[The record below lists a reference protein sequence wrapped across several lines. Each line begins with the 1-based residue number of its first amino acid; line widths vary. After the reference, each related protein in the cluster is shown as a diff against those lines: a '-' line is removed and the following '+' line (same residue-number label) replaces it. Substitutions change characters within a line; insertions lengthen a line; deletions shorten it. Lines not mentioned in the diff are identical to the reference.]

1 VTGSLLLENAGV
13 RLVRP
18 SVAADAAIDLD
29 PHQRR
34 VVDRVCA
41 PDGSALLVLGAPGTG
56 KTTTA
61 IEAVV
66 AAMDRLALVP
76 DDVLVLVPTRRAAA
90 DVRDRLS
97 ARLRRTAGQ
106 PMVRTAASAA
116 FSILRAR
123 AAHLGEPPPTL
134 ISGPEQDLLLAELL
148 AGHVAGDGVPLSWP
162 ATVPPDVVA
171 VRSFRD
177 ELRDLLMRAAER
189 GLTPDDL
196 AALGVRHARPE
207 WVAAA
212 HLYREY
218 LDVTR
223 LRQSTPDAGD
233 RFDPAVVVDE
243 AAEALLA
250 WDDEV
255 PGASRPRW
263 RLVVVDD
270 HQESTAATAR
280 LLRVLADDGARVVLL
295 ADPDQAVQTFRGA
308 FPALVG
314 RASVVGRG
322 LGELGAERLVLGT
335 VWRQPAAL
343 RAVTA
348 AVTQEIGSVAG
359 VQHRRAAARPDD
371 GPTTPLVSAPSV
383 DLLGSVDVPRVPV
396 RRPAELPGSTP
407 RSVQPDGTTAARVA
421 ILPSPAQE
429 AAYVVHALRSAHLER
444 GVPWGRMAVI
454 ARSGGQVT
462 ALRRALAGG
471 SVPVSVLRSDVPLR
485 EEPAVRPLLLALRC
499 ALDPST
505 LDAEAAMTLLTSPY
519 GGADAVGLR
528 RVRRALRAEEL
539 AGGGGRASDA
549 LLVEMLQDPARTA
562 TLPATVRRGPKRLA
576 ELIAA
581 ARLAGLEPAATAQT
595 VLWSLWS
602 AAGLTEPWR
611 RAALAGG
618 AAGAR
623 ADRDLDA
630 VLALFRAA
638 ETFVDRLPQA
648 SPLAFVDYLE
658 SQDLPSDSLAARS
671 ADADTVA
678 VLTPAGAAGR
688 EWDVVVV
695 AGVQDG
701 TWPDLRLRDSVLGA
715 QALVELLA
723 GRSPDGDD
731 AGAQARAAVL
741 ADELRSFAVATS
753 RARRALLVTAVAD
766 ADSQPSPFVDLVQSP
781 DGSGPGTPAT
791 GTSATG
797 TAPPGTPPG
806 TPTGTDEDRDAR
818 LATAPAPL
826 DLRGLVG
833 MLRARLE
840 QSVAAPDGTPDAE
853 AATLLAQ
860 LAREGVEGADPSEW
874 HGLAAVTS
882 TQPLWQ
888 DTEKVPVS
896 PSKAETVTTCALR
909 WALETAGGTVAD
921 GTSQTLG
928 TLIHAIA
935 QTLPRGTESELLAE
949 LDRRWPELGLRPGWP
964 SVAER
969 RRAEAM
975 VRRLAAYVASAG
987 DPVLLEAPFSVELDR
1002 AVLRGVVDRVE
1013 DVGDGVVQVVDLKTG
1028 KRAPSSTK
1036 AEENPQLASY
1046 QLAVT
1051 EGAFGA
1057 LPAGARTAGAQLVF
1071 VALGSKSPTVRRQA
1085 ALDVADD
1092 GSSWARTMVDGVAS
1106 TMAASAFTACVN
1118 DLCAMCPVRTSCP
1131 VRAEGRQVI
1140 E

>member
-1 VTGSLLLENAGV
+1 MTASLLLEPTGV

-18 SVAADAAIDLD
+18 SVVGGGAVALDAD
-29 PHQRR
+29 QRR

-41 PDGSALLVLGAPGTG
+41 PDLRALLALGAPGTG

-66 AAMDRLALVP
+66 AATDALGLTP

-90 DVRDRLS
+90 DLRDRLS
-97 ARLRRTAGQ
+97 ARLSRTAGQ

-116 FSILRAR
+116 FSVLRAR

-134 ISGPEQDLLLAELL
+134 ISGPEQDLLLGELL
-148 AGHVAGDGVPLSWP
+148 AGHAAGDGVPLSWP
-162 ATVPPDVVA
+162 AAVPADVIG

-189 GLTPDDL
+189 GLAPDDL
-196 AALGVRHARPE
+196 ALLGRRHGRAE

-212 HLYREY
+212 QLYGEY

-255 PGASRPRW
+255 PGAARPRW

-280 LLRVLADDGARVVLL
+280 LLRVLADDGARLLLL
-295 ADPDQAVQTFRGA
+295 ADPDEAVQTFRGA

-314 RASVVGRG
+314 RATAAGRG
-322 LGELGAERLVLGT
+322 LGELGAESLLLGT
-335 VWRQPAAL
+335 AWRQPAAL
-343 RAVTA
+343 RAVTT
-348 AVTQEIGSVAG
+348 AVTQGIGSVAG
-359 VQHRRAAARPDD
+359 VRHRRAVGRPD
-371 GPTTPLVSAPSV
+371 GATTGA
-383 DLLGSVDVPRVPV
+383 
-396 RRPAELPGSTP
+396 T
-407 RSVQPDGTTAARVA
+407 ARVA

-444 GVPWGRMAVI
+444 GVPWGRMAVV

-471 SVPVSVLRSDVPLR
+471 SVPVSVLGSDVPLR

-499 ALDPST
+499 ALDPVT
-505 LDAEAAMTLLTSPY
+505 LDAEAATTLLTSPY

-562 TLPATVRRGPKRLA
+562 TLPSTVRRGPRRLA
-576 ELIAA
+576 ELLAA
-581 ARLAGLEPAATAQT
+581 GRLAGLEPGATAQT
-595 VLWSLWS
+595 VLWAVWS
-602 AAGLTEPWR
+602 AAGLAEPWR

-648 SPLAFVDYLE
+648 APLAFVEYLE

-701 TWPDLRLRDSVLGA
+701 TWPDLRLRDSLLGA

-723 GRSPDGDD
+723 GRSADGEV
-731 AGAQARAAVL
+731 AGGEARAAVL

-766 ADSQPSPFVDLVQSP
+766 ADQQPSPFVDLVQPP
-781 DGSGPGTPAT
+781 DGSGEAGD
-791 GTSATG
+791 GS
-797 TAPPGTPPG
+797 
-806 TPTGTDEDRDAR
+806 DERDER

-833 MLRARLE
+833 VLRARLE
-840 QSVAAPDGTPDAE
+840 ESVARPGGRPDPQAVQ
-853 AATLLAQ
+853 LLAH
-860 LAREGVEGADPSEW
+860 LARRGVEGADPAQW
-874 HGLAAVTS
+874 HGLAPLT
-882 TQPLWQ
+882 TTEPLWPEN
-888 DTEKVPVS
+888 EKVPVS

-949 LDRRWPELGLRPGWP
+949 LDRRWLELGLRPGWP
-964 SVAER
+964 SLAER

-987 DPVLLEAPFSVELDR
+987 EPVLLEAPFSVELDR

-1013 DVGDGVVQVVDLKTG
+1013 DVGDGLVQVVDLKTG
-1028 KRAPSSTK
+1028 KRAPTAGR
-1036 AEENPQLASY
+1036 AEDNPQLASY

-1051 EGAFGA
+1051 EGAFDG
-1057 LPAGARTAGAQLVF
+1057 LPAGSRSAGAQLVF
-1071 VALGSKSPTVRRQA
+1071 VALGSRPTVRRQA
-1085 ALDVADD
+1085 GLEVTED
-1092 GSSWARTMVDGVAS
+1092 GSTWAHAMVDGVAT

-1118 DLCAMCPVRTSCP
+1118 DLCTMCPVRTSCP
-1131 VRAEGRQVI
+1131 VRPEGRQVV